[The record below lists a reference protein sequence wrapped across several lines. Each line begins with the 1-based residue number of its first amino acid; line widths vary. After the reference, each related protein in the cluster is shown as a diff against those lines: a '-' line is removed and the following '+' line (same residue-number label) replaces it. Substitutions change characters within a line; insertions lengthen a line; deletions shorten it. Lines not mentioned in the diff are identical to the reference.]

1 MASHMCKFNF
11 NGEEYWT
18 EAYSIAEFRD
28 GFWINEYKQYTTNIE
43 NEKYWIPP
51 SAIKYVVKD

>member
-1 MASHMCKFNF
+1 MCKFNF

-18 EAYSIAEFRD
+18 EAYSIVEFRY

-43 NEKYWIPP
+43 HEKYWIPP
-51 SAIKYVVKD
+51 SAIKYVVKE